1 LLEILFPVTT
11 PLFSLS
17 KTSMRTPTNQALLGV
32 VLLIVLLSSSVFVMD
47 FMSNTACPNEIRH
60 TYFQGNEMHQQFS
73 ECRLVYLD
81 VGSNIGVQV
90 RKLYEPT
97 RYPNAEVLPIFDQ
110 YFGRHR
116 NQEKHLC
123 AIGFELNSAHTGR
136 LHALETHYRD
146 HCNYS
151 VRFFTET
158 AATTQN
164 SAIPFWSDGDV
175 SNLEWGSSTN
185 TPFWMRKDR
194 RKSIVQSIDLAEFIL
209 RNITPFASTIVMKI
223 DIEGGEYQLLPRLV
237 ATGALCDVD
246 FVFLEQHSPDWA
258 SSQKDLYQH
267 ASALAHSG
275 MSATGCKVRIS
286 LLDDE
291 SFLHDAD
298 GTLNTC

>member
-1 LLEILFPVTT
+1 
-11 PLFSLS
+11 
-17 KTSMRTPTNQALLGV
+17 MRTATNQALLGV
-32 VLLIVLLSSSVFVMD
+32 VVLVVLLSSSAFAMY

-60 TYFQGNEMHQQFS
+60 TLLNLQGNEMHQQFS
-73 ECRLVYLD
+73 KCRLVYLD

-116 NQEKHLC
+116 HQEKHLC
-123 AIGFELNSAHTGR
+123 AIGFELNPAHTER
-136 LHALETHYRD
+136 LRALETHYRD
-146 HCNYS
+146 RCNYS
-151 VRFFTET
+151 VHFFTET
-158 AATTQN
+158 AAATQN

-175 SNLEWGSSTN
+175 ANLEWGASAN
-185 TPFWMRKDR
+185 TPFWMRAQR
-194 RKSIVQSIDLAEFIL
+194 TKSIVQSIDLAEFLL

-246 FVFLEQHSPDWA
+246 LLFLEQHSADWA
-258 SSQKDLYQH
+258 ASNAQRDLYHH

-275 MSATGCKVRIS
+275 MAGTGCKVKMS

-291 SFLHDAD
+291 SYLHDAD
-298 GTLNTC
+298 DTLSTC